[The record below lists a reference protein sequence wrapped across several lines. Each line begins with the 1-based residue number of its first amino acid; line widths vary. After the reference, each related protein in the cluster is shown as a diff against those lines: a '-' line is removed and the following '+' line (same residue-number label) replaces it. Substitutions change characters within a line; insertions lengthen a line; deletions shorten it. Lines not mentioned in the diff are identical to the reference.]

1 MGSYCGRTWKTGVGF
16 AGLAYTAPMSSS
28 ETENGRRW
36 NLRRL
41 DVQAFARDQQSLEG
55 EVPLSD
61 FERLVEDAVAV
72 LESQT
77 VHWSVKGEVR
87 KDTSTG
93 DQSVWL
99 VIKAESYVAL
109 KCQRCLEP
117 VVTPLEFEN
126 SFRFVAT
133 EDQAA
138 LEDEEAEEDVL
149 SWEPKPDILA
159 LIEDELLM
167 ALPMVPMHDDCP
179 VQVKSQAGEED
190 LEQEAAE
197 SEKPN
202 PFATLAALKKPH

>member
-1 MGSYCGRTWKTGVGF
+1 MGV
-16 AGLAYTAPMSSS
+16 AGLAYTAPMSSP

-55 EVPLSD
+55 EVPLSG
-61 FERLVEDAVAV
+61 FERLVEDAVTV

-77 VHWSVKGEVR
+77 VHWSVRGETR
-87 KDTSTG
+87 TDANTG

-99 VIKAESYVAL
+99 DIKAETYMAL

-117 VVTPLEFEN
+117 VVTPLAFEN
-126 SFRFVAT
+126 AFRFVAT

-138 LEDEEAEEDVL
+138 LEDEDAEEDVL
-149 SWEPKPDILA
+149 SWEPKPNILE

-167 ALPMVPMHDDCP
+167 ALPMVPMHDTCP

-190 LEQEAAE
+190 LEQDVVE

-202 PFATLAALKKPH
+202 PFASLASLKKPH